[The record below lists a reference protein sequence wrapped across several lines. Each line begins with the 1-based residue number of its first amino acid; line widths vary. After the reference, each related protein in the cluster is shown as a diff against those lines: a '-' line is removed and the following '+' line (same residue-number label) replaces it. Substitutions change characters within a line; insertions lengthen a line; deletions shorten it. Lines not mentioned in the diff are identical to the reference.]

1 MKNNNLS
8 KNWPQTHEIYFIHK
22 GYPELRNILYLN
34 NKLLYF
40 KKEVDVFMLLAFFYF
55 KSTGKINYTLN
66 NLHFNPFF
74 NKNYHFFNTISLS
87 QNSNFIVTFETFIPR
102 LPKANSFLRQLAV
115 KKMSANN
122 CKKIIALSSCALDIQ
137 YDYLSKNHPIF
148 LNSIM
153 NKCIVLQPPQRL
165 IIDNL
170 KDKKKHLNSN
180 DKIVFTLVGSDFFLK
195 GGMEIVKVFDKL
207 KKLGVT
213 NWHLNIVSSMNFGD
227 YATRTTKSDQDHAI
241 EIIENNIENISLF
254 RRLSNTD
261 VITLFKKSHI
271 GLLPT
276 YADTYGYSVL
286 EAQACGCPVISTNI
300 RAMPEINNDECGWI
314 IKVPKNNLGFG
325 ILDTIEE
332 RIIFSTII
340 EEEIYRILKNI
351 LKNPKQING
360 KSSAAIERI
369 KNEHCLN
376 KHSQK
381 LKEIYKEAF

>member
-1 MKNNNLS
+1 
-8 KNWPQTHEIYFIHK
+8 
-22 GYPELRNILYLN
+22 
-34 NKLLYF
+34 
-40 KKEVDVFMLLAFFYF
+40 
-55 KSTGKINYTLN
+55 
-66 NLHFNPFF
+66 
-74 NKNYHFFNTISLS
+74 
-87 QNSNFIVTFETFIPR
+87 
-102 LPKANSFLRQLAV
+102 
-115 KKMSANN
+115 
-122 CKKIIALSSCALDIQ
+122 
-137 YDYLSKNHPIF
+137 
-148 LNSIM
+148 M

-170 KDKKKHLNSN
+170 KDKKHLNSN
-180 DKIVFTLVGSDFFLK
+180 DKIVFTLVGSDFFRK
-195 GGMEIVKVFDKL
+195 RGMETVKVFDKL
-207 KKLGVT
+207 KKLGFT

-227 YATRTTKSDQDHAI
+227 YATRTTKSDQDYAI
-241 EIIENNIENISLF
+241 GIIENNIENISLF

-332 RIIFSTII
+332 RILFSTII

-376 KHSQK
+376 KHTQK